1 MKMIYR
7 PTVLT
12 LFGAGTTLAAIS
24 GTTGYI
30 LGRAPSIPGYIP
42 VHFDDQAQPTDF
54 FARRTRSSWYPC
66 GYS

>member
-12 LFGAGTTLAAIS
+12 LAGFGTTLAAIS

-30 LGRAPSIPGYIP
+30 LGRAASVPAVLP
-42 VHFDDQAQPTDF
+42 VQLDD
-54 FARRTRSSWYPC
+54 
-66 GYS
+66 